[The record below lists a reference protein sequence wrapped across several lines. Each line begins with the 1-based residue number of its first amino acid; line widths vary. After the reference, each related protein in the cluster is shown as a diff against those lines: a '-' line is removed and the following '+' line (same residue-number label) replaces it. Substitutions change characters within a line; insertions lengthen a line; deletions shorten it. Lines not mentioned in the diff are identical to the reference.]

1 MNSRETIIS
10 LLNGQ
15 RPADV
20 PAFSGLIH
28 ITVEGVAREGLV
40 WTDIHHDAAK
50 MAKAAASTFRVTG
63 IPSTTLPLD
72 FCAPAEALGA
82 ELLFYGEEE
91 NMLPQVKKSL
101 VESVREINSI
111 LSLRASNSEQ
121 SNLLP
126 GEGIAS
132 GRQSLP
138 SQKQAMR
145 MQIILE
151 AIRLTKKDIGN
162 DAVISG
168 MLPGPYTLLLYL
180 CNPSK
185 LFTEMKKEP
194 HTVTTALFLLSSFLS
209 RIGNA
214 YREAGAD
221 FITVHE
227 MGGSPGF
234 IGPAR
239 YEQFVHPALKKLIAN
254 LPKPNILSV
263 CGDATRSLSLLA
275 ESGAEGIS
283 LDQTVDLAS
292 ARSALGETLLFG
304 NLDPVATLWRG
315 DPDGVAESARR
326 AKEAGV
332 DAVWPGCD
340 LVPSTPVRNLRA
352 LAGFRN

>member
-1 MNSRETIIS
+1 MNSREKIIS

-28 ITVEGVAREGLV
+28 VTVEGVAREGLV

-91 NMLPQVKKSL
+91 NMLPQVRK
-101 VESVREINSI
+101 VVFESAKELSESTELQRILTLALKLGTSEMLREDIGVRS
-111 LSLRASNSEQ
+111 SR
-121 SNLLP
+121 LP
-126 GEGIAS
+126 V
-132 GRQSLP
+132 
-138 SQKQAMR
+138 
-145 MQIILE
+145 ILE
-151 AIRLTKKDIGN
+151 AIRMTKKDIGN
-162 DAVISG
+162 EAVISG
-168 MLPGPYTLLLYL
+168 MIPGPYTLLLYL
-180 CNPSK
+180 CNPTK

-214 YREAGAD
+214 YHEAGAD

-239 YEQFVHPALKKLIAN
+239 YEQFVHPTLKKLIAN

-275 ESGAEGIS
+275 ESGAEGLS